1 MIEEVIM
8 VRDAF
13 NSQEFDAVSTTHSSN
28 NSDAIGNILTAVLIA
43 GCSMILYIM
52 IQNEIEKSEK
62 D

>member
-13 NSQEFDAVSTTHSSN
+13 NAQEFDAVSTAHSSN
-28 NSDAIGNILTAVLIA
+28 NSDAIGSILTAVLIA

>member
-13 NSQEFDAVSTTHSSN
+13 NSQEFDAVSTAHSSN

-43 GCSMILYIM
+43 GCSMILFII